1 MDGRIIMKSAENKTT
16 DSLNQEESDKTTQ
29 GLNQLIEIINAKGD
43 IGELNHILE
52 QSETGAGLDE
62 QKRNNHLSTNL

>member
-1 MDGRIIMKSAENKTT
+1 MKSAENKTT

-52 QSETGAGLDE
+52 QSEMGADLDE
-62 QKRNNHLSTNL
+62 QKTE